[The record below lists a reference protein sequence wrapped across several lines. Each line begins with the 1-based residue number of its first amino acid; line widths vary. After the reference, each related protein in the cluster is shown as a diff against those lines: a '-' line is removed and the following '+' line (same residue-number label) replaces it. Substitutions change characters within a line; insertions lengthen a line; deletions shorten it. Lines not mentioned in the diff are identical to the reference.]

1 MSNTQQIN
9 ILQNEIGYI
18 IIQISG
24 LQKHIQLIQQ
34 EIKLNQLKISTKI
47 IQKNNIINQLS
58 LNQLQI
64 HTIQLKI
71 ANCQFNITLKQITDD
86 PDNFGKIY
94 FEITG
99 NKYNNLSE
107 EEKQIQK
114 LNLLKQLAL
123 LQNVDSIDD
132 IIFTKP
138 VDLFQTIKKINEL
151 QKEIDIKKEN
161 FNLLN
166 NQIQELKEEINEL
179 TKQNEKKELSL
190 SICFERINQLQLE
203 INELQH
209 NIENIMH

>member
-18 IIQISG
+18 IIKILS
-24 LQKHIQLIQQ
+24 LQKHIQIIQK
-34 EIKLNQLKISTKI
+34 EIKLNQLKISRKI
-47 IQKNNIINQLS
+47 IQKNNITNQLS

-64 HTIQLKI
+64 HTIQLNI
-71 ANCQFNITLKQITDD
+71 ANCQFNIILSHINND

-94 FEITG
+94 SEITG

-114 LNLLKQLAL
+114 LNLLKQLAS
-123 LQNVDSIDD
+123 LQNVNSIDD
-132 IIFTKP
+132 IVFTKP
-138 VDLFQTIKKINEL
+138 VDLFETIKKINES

-179 TKQNEKKELSL
+179 IQQNGKKELSL
-190 SICFERINQLQLE
+190 NICFERIDQLQSE
-203 INELQH
+203 INELNH
-209 NIENIMH
+209 KIENIMH